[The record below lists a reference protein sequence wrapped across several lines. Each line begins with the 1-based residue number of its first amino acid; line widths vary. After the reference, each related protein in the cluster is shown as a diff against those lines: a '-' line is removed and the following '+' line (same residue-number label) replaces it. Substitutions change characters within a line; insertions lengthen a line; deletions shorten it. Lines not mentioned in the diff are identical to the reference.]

1 MLLIDPHP
9 LLDLHAFVTDWDPP
23 LGDHPRCD
31 WLHQLVVQDS
41 VSLGFSAPNDVH
53 KAAVRDLLRHGG
65 FKPSGR
71 GKPCWEYM
79 RSMTDK
85 GRFPEINVA
94 VDATNLAALHG
105 ALPVSTVDA
114 ERLKGSLRV
123 GIADPGSSYVFNASG
138 QEIDL
143 SGLLCLLD
151 EEGPCANAVKDA
163 QRTKTH
169 EGTRRTL
176 SVVWSTQ
183 ELPERGRRVADWQME
198 LHERLGG
205 RCERV

>member
-1 MLLIDPHP
+1 
-9 LLDLHAFVTDWDPP
+9 
-23 LGDHPRCD
+23 
-31 WLHQLVVQDS
+31 
-41 VSLGFSAPNDVH
+41 
-53 KAAVRDLLRHGG
+53 
-65 FKPSGR
+65 
-71 GKPCWEYM
+71 
-79 RSMTDK
+79 MTDK